1 MRQSLEHSLKSLE
14 KWVEGHQYKGYE
26 PFDAL
31 LSPLRFVTF
40 HNKFAERLL
49 IQLIRQSPLNL
60 RPLFRIP
67 PHESTKGRGYM
78 AWGYVKMY
86 KVTSKTEYMDKANTC
101 FRWLMENKSPGY
113 PEYCW
118 GNHFDFTSRGGRLPK
133 FEPTIVWSSLI
144 GQAFL
149 DAYEAFRHDEY
160 LEVAKSI
167 CGWILNLPRERT
179 KKGACLGYVNCAL
192 EAMEPVHN
200 SNMLGASLLA
210 RVAKYSGDGKMSETA
225 REAMEYSCTRQLP
238 NGSWYYGEHDKNHW
252 IDNFHTGYNLDS
264 LKCYIENTKDKTYES
279 NLVRGFEFYKTSF
292 FTDRGIPKYYHD
304 RTYPV
309 DIQCAS
315 QAIETLMNFSRYD
328 NSSLRLALK
337 VSNWTIENMQDRTG
351 FFYYR
356 ILPAMKVKIPML
368 HWGQATMYNALTS
381 ILAR

>member
-1 MRQSLEHSLKSLE
+1 MEQSVQSLE
-14 KWVEGHQYKGYE
+14 KWIEGHEYRGYE

-31 LSPLRFVTF
+31 LSPFRFATL
-40 HNKFAERLL
+40 HSEFAERLL
-49 IQLIRQSPLNL
+49 IQLIRQSPVNL
-60 RPLFRIP
+60 RPLFRVR

-78 AWGYVKMY
+78 AWGYVKRY
-86 KVTSKTEYMDKANTC
+86 KATGKTQYMDKANAC
-101 FRWLMENKSPGY
+101 FRWLMENRSPGY

-149 DAYEAFRHDEY
+149 DAYESFGREEF
-160 LEVAKSI
+160 LGVAKSI

-179 KKGACLGYVNCAL
+179 KTGACLGYVNCAP
-192 EAMEPVHN
+192 EFMEPVHN
-200 SNMLGASLLA
+200 SNMLGAALLA
-210 RVAKYSGDGKMSETA
+210 RVAKSSGDGTFSEVA

-238 NGSWYYGEHDKNHW
+238 DGSWYYGEHRKNHW
-252 IDNFHTGYNLDS
+252 IDNFHTAYNLDS
-264 LKCYIENTKDKTYES
+264 LKCYIEHTKDRTYDS
-279 NLVRGFEFYKTSF
+279 NLSRGFEFYKTSF

-315 QAIETLMNFSRYD
+315 QAIDTLVNFSGYD
-328 NSSLRLALK
+328 NSALGLAAT
-337 VSNWTIENMQDRTG
+337 VANWTIENMQDRTG

-356 ILPAMKVKIPML
+356 MFPAMKVKIPML
-368 HWGQATMYNALTS
+368 HWGQATMYNALASALGRTWT
-381 ILAR
+381 I

>member
-1 MRQSLEHSLKSLE
+1 
-14 KWVEGHQYKGYE
+14 
-26 PFDAL
+26 
-31 LSPLRFVTF
+31 
-40 HNKFAERLL
+40 
-49 IQLIRQSPLNL
+49 
-60 RPLFRIP
+60 
-67 PHESTKGRGYM
+67 
-78 AWGYVKMY
+78 
-86 KVTSKTEYMDKANTC
+86 
-101 FRWLMENKSPGY
+101 
-113 PEYCW
+113 
-118 GNHFDFTSRGGRLPK
+118 
-133 FEPTIVWSSLI
+133 
-144 GQAFL
+144 
-149 DAYEAFRHDEY
+149 
-160 LEVAKSI
+160 
-167 CGWILNLPRERT
+167 
-179 KKGACLGYVNCAL
+179 VNCAP
-192 EAMEPVHN
+192 EAMKPVHN

-252 IDNFHTGYNLDS
+252 IDNFHSGYNLDS

-381 ILAR
+381 ALGRTWTI